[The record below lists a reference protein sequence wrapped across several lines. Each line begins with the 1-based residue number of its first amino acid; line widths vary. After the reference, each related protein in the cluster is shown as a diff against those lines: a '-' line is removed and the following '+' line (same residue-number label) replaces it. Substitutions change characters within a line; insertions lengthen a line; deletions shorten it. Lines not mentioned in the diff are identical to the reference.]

1 MNGLSG
7 LNKSPS
13 GVVVGLV
20 QLQLPL
26 VETVEQLSNQTVKIV
41 SMVEK
46 ARKSYPQMDMVVF
59 ARLINEH

>member
-7 LNKSPS
+7 LNKSPA

-20 QLQLPL
+20 QLQLPV
-26 VETVEQLSNQTVKIV
+26 VETTEHLAAQTKKIV

-46 ARKSYPQMDMVVF
+46 ARKSYPQNGSGRVS
-59 ARLINEH
+59 